1 MTYSTKEGNLT
12 LAKPIMN
19 FNSGLVKFG
28 LTSLVKQ
35 VIGNTGCQDISING
49 FESFDLVLQEYF
61 SLRTKRV
68 KDALVEDT
76 DQSNFSWVGCRF
88 PSRLNWIS
96 M

>member
-1 MTYSTKEGNLT
+1 MTYSIREGNLA
-12 LAKPIMN
+12 LANPILS

-35 VIGNTGCQDISING
+35 VIGNTGRQGISSHG

-68 KDALVEDT
+68 KDVL
-76 DQSNFSWVGCRF
+76 
-88 PSRLNWIS
+88 
-96 M
+96 